1 MTDHDAAYLNYE
13 DTEDTGPPTLEDDAW
28 LTLVL
33 YAAPRKHRK
42 GATPLNGQTCI
53 EDFIVP
59 DFEIS
64 GDPDFIVPGDEVAD
78 YILRGSVDLH
88 DPT

>member
-1 MTDHDAAYLNYE
+1 MTNFDYL

-42 GATPLNGQTCI
+42 GDTPLNGQTTLS
-53 EDFIVP
+53 DFLA
-59 DFEIS
+59 
-64 GDPDFIVPGDEVAD
+64 DPRD
-78 YILRGSVDLH
+78 
-88 DPT
+88 

>member
-42 GATPLNGQTCI
+42 GAPQIPGQVTL
-53 EDFIVP
+53 EEVLA
-59 DFEIS
+59 
-64 GDPDFIVPGDEVAD
+64 DPRD
-78 YILRGSVDLH
+78 
-88 DPT
+88 